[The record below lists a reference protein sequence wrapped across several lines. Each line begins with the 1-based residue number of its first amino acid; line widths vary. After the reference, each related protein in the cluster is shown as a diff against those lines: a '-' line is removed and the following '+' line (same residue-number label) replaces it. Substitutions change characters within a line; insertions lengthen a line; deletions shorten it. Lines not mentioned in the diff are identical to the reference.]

1 MMGRIHVIARA
12 YIKDNDYILVAN
24 NGKHLFLPEGH
35 VKYEEAIYRALSRE
49 LAEEIEISNPIIDNF
64 IGVIENL
71 WDNNGKPFHEQS
83 FVFKVHSHS
92 LSKNKEV
99 ISKEQHLTFHWEK
112 FSNLAH
118 KNFLPT
124 GMYDFLKEYEGQ
136 KQPNFLS
143 LIKDQFTTNY

>member
-1 MMGRIHVIARA
+1 MWYEDVMMGRIHFIARA

-35 VKYEEAIYRALSRE
+35 VKYEEAIYIALSRE

-64 IGVIENL
+64 IGVIESF

-83 FVFKVHSHS
+83 FVFKVHSRS

-99 ISKEQHLTFHWEK
+99 ISKERHLTFHWEK
-112 FSNLAH
+112 FSNQAH
-118 KNFLPT
+118 KKFFANR
-124 GMYDFLKEYEGQ
+124 YV
-136 KQPNFLS
+136 
-143 LIKDQFTTNY
+143 

>member
-1 MMGRIHVIARA
+1 MMGRIHFIARA

-83 FVFKVHSHS
+83 FVFKVHSRS

-118 KNFLPT
+118 KKFFANR
-124 GMYDFLKEYEGQ
+124 YV
-136 KQPNFLS
+136 
-143 LIKDQFTTNY
+143 